1 MLQLLMFAFINFAR
15 NVVKNGDFSDNNH
28 KQETN
33 VFLLSLL
40 CCWENEA
47 VSKLFYCSTITDC
60 PFPSDYIITTT
71 ALLLWSNL
79 ARYKLVI
86 IKKTI
91 LYPQQLFQVY
101 SALAFKGRFEF
112 RCFMFWPDSNEWWFL
127 DIQWQQRWEIQ
138 TGDSDMCQEMMGTRN
153 YAKTHKQSM
162 NWYIEEWGW
171 CERDARRSSYLSW
184 WV

>member
-1 MLQLLMFAFINFAR
+1 MFAFIYFAR

-91 LYPQQLFQVY
+91 LYPEQLFQVY

-171 CERDARRSSYLSW
+171 WERDARRSSYLSW